1 MNAAFRLFFLSIQ
14 FISFS
19 AVAQY
24 SVKSI
29 PDSLKKNAD
38 AVVRNFETKITINE
52 SGFTEYTHKAVTLF
66 NDNLVSEFN
75 LVLYQAKD
83 TKSKFI
89 KATIYDENGIIVR
102 KIKKSDMVNIGDFS
116 NFSSDAQFNLYEL
129 NELKYPCTI
138 EYEYETTVDYLFIL
152 PAWQPV
158 TNYGVSVEKSS
169 LTIHSKEVSMLRF
182 YEKNLIHKVTIS
194 KKDDYTAWQ
203 WSLTNFVSVKKEK
216 KSLKADEVLPLVLL
230 APSIINY
237 QNYTHDFVSWKD
249 LGEWIKLLNK
259 DKDILS
265 PDLKEKVHQLTDTIK
280 EDYQKIKTLYE
291 FMQNNTRY
299 VSVQYG
305 IGGFRPFE
313 AKYVYERGYGDC
325 KALSNYMFSML
336 KEIGI
341 KAYYTLVKAGENN
354 NIVKEF
360 PASQFNHAILCVPL
374 KNNDTLW
381 LENTSQKMPFAYNG
395 DFTDDRDVLL
405 ISEIPAIAHTNIYT
419 AANNKTINK
428 IEASVL
434 ENGSILMDLIQTKE
448 GLAYED
454 IIPVYNAQSTIDRE
468 KMLQKYFKFGNAE
481 INNINITEN
490 KSRIPSFVI
499 QGKVDL
505 NNFSKQSSNRL
516 FIPISFIPKEDYTLL
531 DSLRKTPFYETKNY
545 IVIDS
550 VQFNIPDGFKLDSK
564 EIKQEISNK
573 VGDYQLVVS
582 QINNTL
588 KIYRNIKINKAI
600 YRNDELALV
609 NDFYK
614 KVKISDAYIII
625 LKKLM

>member
-1 MNAAFRLFFLSIQ
+1 M
-14 FISFS
+14 
-19 AVAQY
+19 
-24 SVKSI
+24 
-29 PDSLKKNAD
+29 
-38 AVVRNFETKITINE
+38 VRNFETKITINE